1 MNVIFHI
8 DEMAKWPMVLNNV
21 MHYHEWLTAHQQTA
35 HVEILANG
43 DAVRGAETGSDVQL
57 TPVAQAGTVVAVCA
71 NSLNQRHID
80 QRQLQAGVTVV
91 PVGVIELAQK
101 QQAGYAYIRP

>member
-8 DEMAKWPMVLNNV
+8 DESAKWPMVLNNV
-21 MHYHEWLTAHQQTA
+21 QHYHEWLTAHRVNAQ
-35 HVEILANG
+35 VEILANG
-43 DAVRGAETGSDVQL
+43 DAVTDAVQGSKVDL
-57 TPVAQAGTVVAVCA
+57 SAVANGNTSVSVCA

-80 QRQLQAGVTVV
+80 QNSLQTGLHVV

-101 QQAGYAYIRP
+101 QQAGFAYIRP